1 MREHEKRKPHQEKP
15 VFGEP
20 PPKKRKKHPPFSI
33 QQDALPIFPY
43 AYKPTYQE
51 VVELAKFLCD
61 HEPGLNMANAMQQAA
76 DDLGYALP
84 PEQSEE

>member
-1 MREHEKRKPHQEKP
+1 MREQEQRKSFQEQP

-43 AYKPTYQE
+43 AYRPTYTD
-51 VVELAKFLCD
+51 VFELAKFLCE
-61 HEPGLNMANAMQQAA
+61 HEPGLHVANAMQQAA
-76 DDLGYALP
+76 DDLGYEFP
-84 PEQSEE
+84 PKQTEE